1 VDVKVQGGA
10 MSDCTLAGGVSADV
24 KVQGGAMSDCT
35 NSRLFVFGS
44 ELGIYSHPV
53 FPSVTAVQDVPL

>member
-1 VDVKVQGGA
+1 VGL
-10 MSDCTLAGGVSADV
+10 CTVAGGVSADV
-24 KVQGGAMSDCT
+24 KAKGGAMSDCP

-53 FPSVTAVQDVPL
+53 FSSVITVQDVP